1 MTVFS
6 PKTLAACGLFAFA
19 TAALADASAVTFY
32 GRLDTALESTQTGHR
47 RVHGLNSSDA
57 YFGFKGVEA
66 LVQGLKAGFVLESA
80 IQTDDGATSQAGS
93 FFSNRSEVFL
103 EGAFGTVRMGRFFNP
118 SYYAVADRTSLHN
131 EDYGIS
137 ADALYA
143 GVENAA
149 NRLGYKSPTRHG
161 LTLESTV
168 SFHERDAAH
177 QGHNAYDLAAN
188 YERGPWSFGAGY
200 GAWADARQYAVR
212 ATWTQG
218 DWTISGYHQRSQD
231 RVAGVQAKTQVSR
244 AAVAYAM
251 GAGELHANFGHAN
264 APGQAEAD
272 QWTVGYNHHL
282 SARTKL
288 YAFYT
293 VLQNRHGAHF
303 AAEDLAAGE
312 DRKSLSVG
320 IRHHF

>member
-6 PKTLAACGLFAFA
+6 PKTLAACGLFAFS
-19 TAALADASAVTFY
+19 TSALADASAVTLY

-47 RVHGLNSSDA
+47 RVHGLNSSGA

-66 LVQGLKAGFVLESA
+66 LGQGLKAGFVQESA

-137 ADALYA
+137 ADALYV

-161 LTLESTV
+161 LTLEST
-168 SFHERDAAH
+168 RQLPRA
-177 QGHNAYDLAAN
+177 
-188 YERGPWSFGAGY
+188 RRRPPGA
-200 GAWADARQYAVR
+200 
-212 ATWTQG
+212 
-218 DWTISGYHQRSQD
+218 QR
-231 RVAGVQAKTQVSR
+231 
-244 AAVAYAM
+244 
-251 GAGELHANFGHAN
+251 L
-264 APGQAEAD
+264 
-272 QWTVGYNHHL
+272 
-282 SARTKL
+282 
-288 YAFYT
+288 
-293 VLQNRHGAHF
+293 
-303 AAEDLAAGE
+303 
-312 DRKSLSVG
+312 
-320 IRHHF
+320 